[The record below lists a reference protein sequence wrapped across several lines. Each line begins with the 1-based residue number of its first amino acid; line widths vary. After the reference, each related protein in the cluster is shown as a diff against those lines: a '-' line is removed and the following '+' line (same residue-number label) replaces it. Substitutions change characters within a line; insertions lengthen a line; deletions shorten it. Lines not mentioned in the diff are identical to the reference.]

1 MGLVAPLAD
10 PAPGGPVSVDGGFFA
25 DRHIDA
31 RMRAL
36 IPNFARLAI
45 IVVTVGG
52 LFGVHPLWR
61 GLALVADAMVAL
73 LITEIVVRT
82 GFVERA
88 RHQQVFALLVLFAS
102 QIVLAEIISRN
113 IAAYGTLLVL
123 PIIFAA
129 VFFTTPAGRYTLPF
143 YVVALE
149 YLAGQPDE
157 LVKAGTAAVRL
168 AALLL
173 LAHFGAQLADILREA
188 MSAHRSLHSV
198 LEGAILEMSPDELAL
213 RGADVARTS
222 LGWDGAGVIYVEPH
236 TFFIAA

>member
-1 MGLVAPLAD
+1 MMALIAP
-10 PAPGGPVSVDGGFFA
+10 PSSHQMPGAGAVDGGFFA

-36 IPNFARLAI
+36 LPNFTRLA
-45 IVVTVGG
+45 VVVVILGG

-61 GLALVADAMVAL
+61 GLALVADALVAL
-73 LITEIVVRT
+73 AITEIVVRT

-113 IAAYGTLLVL
+113 ITAYGMLLVL
-123 PIIFAA
+123 PVIFAA
-129 VFFTTPAGRYTLPF
+129 VFFTTPAGRYTLPC

-149 YLAGQPDE
+149 YLAGRPDH
-157 LVKAGTAAVRL
+157 LINLGTAAVRL

-198 LEGAILEMSPDELAL
+198 LEGAVLEMSPDELAI
-213 RGADVARTS
+213 ARR
-222 LGWDGAGVIYVEPH
+222 
-236 TFFIAA
+236 